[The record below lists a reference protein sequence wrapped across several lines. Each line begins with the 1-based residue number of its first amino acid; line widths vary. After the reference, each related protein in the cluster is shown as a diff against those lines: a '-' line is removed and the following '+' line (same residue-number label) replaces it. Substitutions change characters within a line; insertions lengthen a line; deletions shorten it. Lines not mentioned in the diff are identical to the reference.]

1 MVINSLTLSSAWTWL
16 RIQGAYWFMYGA
28 QTYELF
34 VLIKVDPTILMN
46 DPLRSSSYV
55 RISLKKG
62 EKLKNC

>member
-1 MVINSLTLSSAWTWL
+1 
-16 RIQGAYWFMYGA
+16 MYGA